1 MNILTLMG
9 RLTADPDL
17 RSTSSGKSVCQFTL
31 AVDRPYKNAE
41 GNRETDFIPVVIWGK
56 PGELAAKTVFKGQR
70 LIVEGRIQ
78 LRNYEGSDGIKRLA
92 AECIA
97 HSFYY
102 VEKREGSDFTES
114 GEELPL
120 DEEIE

>member
-1 MNILTLMG
+1 MNRLTLMG

-31 AVDRPYKNAE
+31 AVDRPFKNAD
-41 GNRETDFIPVVIWGK
+41 GSRAADFIPVIIWGK
-56 PGELAAKTVFKGQR
+56 LGELVAKTVFKGHR

-78 LRNYEGSDGIKRLA
+78 LRNYE
-92 AECIA
+92 CVA

-114 GEELPL
+114 GEELPF

>member
-31 AVDRPYKNAE
+31 AVDRHYKNAE
-41 GNRETDFIPVVIWGK
+41 GNRETDFIPVVIWGN

-78 LRNYEGSDGIKRLA
+78 LRNYEGSDGVKRLA

-102 VEKREGSDFTES
+102 VEKREGSGFTES
-114 GEELPL
+114 GEELPF

>member
-41 GNRETDFIPVVIWGK
+41 GNRETDFIPVVIWGN

-78 LRNYEGSDGIKRLA
+78 LRNYEGSDGVKRLA

-102 VEKREGSDFTES
+102 VEKREGSGFTES
-114 GEELPL
+114 GEELPF

>member
-1 MNILTLMG
+1 MNRLTLMG

-31 AVDRPYKNAE
+31 AVDRPFKNAD
-41 GNRETDFIPVVIWGK
+41 GSREADFVPVVIWGK
-56 PGELAAKTVFKGQR
+56 LGELAAKTVFKGQR

-92 AECIA
+92 AECVA
-97 HSFYY
+97 SGFYL
-102 VEKREGSDFTES
+102 S
-114 GEELPL
+114 L
-120 DEEIE
+120 IHI

>member
-17 RSTSSGKSVCQFTL
+17 RSTSGGKSVCQFTL
-31 AVDRPYKNAE
+31 AVDRPFKTAD
-41 GNRETDFIPVVIWGK
+41 GNRETDFIPVVIWGR

-102 VEKREGSDFTES
+102 VEKREGSGFSES
-114 GEELPL
+114 GEELPF

>member
-1 MNILTLMG
+1 MNRLTLMG

-31 AVDRPYKNAE
+31 AVDRPFKNAD
-41 GNRETDFIPVVIWGK
+41 GSRAADFIPVIIWGK
-56 PGELAAKTVFKGQR
+56 LGELVAKTVFKGHR

-78 LRNYEGSDGIKRLA
+78 LRNYEASDGVKRLS
-92 AECIA
+92 AECVA

-114 GEELPL
+114 CEELPF